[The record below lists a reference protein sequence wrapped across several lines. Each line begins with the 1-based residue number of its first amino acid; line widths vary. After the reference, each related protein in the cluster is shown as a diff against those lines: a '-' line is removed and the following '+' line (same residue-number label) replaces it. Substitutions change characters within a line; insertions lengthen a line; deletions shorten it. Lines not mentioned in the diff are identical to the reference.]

1 VRWERHIA
9 RMEEM
14 RNAYIVLIGKPE
26 RKKILGRL
34 RRRWEKIL
42 ELILGK
48 LGGNVWMGIPGSE

>member
-1 VRWERHIA
+1 
-9 RMEEM
+9 MEEM